1 MRAQALMQFHVVKCA
16 RSRPSAGARC
26 SAQAPIEGA
35 DRARDT
41 TMKHLRVMCM
51 PLEYCIAVRS
61 TDDFPQERQLG
72 YFGIRRT
79 TQAKKEP

>member
-1 MRAQALMQFHVVKCA
+1 
-16 RSRPSAGARC
+16 
-26 SAQAPIEGA
+26 
-35 DRARDT
+35 
-41 TMKHLRVMCM
+41 M